1 MGCSGA
7 GGRVR
12 RETKTSKG
20 STARSSPATG
30 DITVRAGPGGL
41 CLLQEA
47 NQQSPNF
54 CCDILGLP
62 AEMETETN

>member
-7 GGRVR
+7 GGRIR
-12 RETKTSKG
+12 RDTNTSKG
-20 STARSSPATG
+20 SSVRSSP
-30 DITVRAGPGGL
+30 TVRAGPGGL
-41 CLLQEA
+41 CLLREA